1 MQTDGP
7 HIFPEGQTNH
17 FYVADLVILSLNV
30 GVDEVEVHMFN
41 VWNNF
46 MFYFSGCESVW
57 KDTKSPRCGYL
68 WSSWTRLTLIATCA
82 TCAAWAPS
90 KISLAWIYFQ
100 EWKGTQS
107 CWPSSIVSHR
117 YRFVHQLHWLVCHS
131 FRMLIHL
138 LNEITCHPISLCE
151 VKASL
156 VNHIHRIFKAEPDCA
171 GHEENA
177 EEWKKI
183 ILIKLFLVW
192 VVFYDFEARVFLRYG
207 LRMAEAHSWKMF
219 AITNQPFWR

>member
-1 MQTDGP
+1 MRLRFICSMCET
-7 HIFPEGQTNH
+7 
-17 FYVADLVILSLNV
+17 ILCLTFQAVSPFGKILRAP
-30 GVDEVEVHMFN
+30 GVDIYEVH
-41 VWNNF
+41 
-46 MFYFSGCESVW
+46 GA
-57 KDTKSPRCGYL
+57 
-68 WSSWTRLTLIATCA
+68 RLTLLATCA

-90 KISLAWIYFQ
+90 KIFLAWIYFQ